1 MKKSYIE
8 TISFRLID
16 TQLLQFL
23 WAASANDIKVV
34 FAKFHD
40 LVRPYQLLS
49 ELVSDPGLIP
59 YWCEQAEAITRSFE
73 RGHIRVFSDSPLRI
87 PASSSFDLIYVSDGL
102 RHFDEKTVERLRE
115 HLTAKGHLA
124 VLAPATVSGRK
135 MEPIDARFADSK
147 PVREAQA
154 AFRELLENRGYYLTS
169 QEVAH
174 RNLRHKCIRREAIR
188 FSVLAPANLVLIG
201 ELILIS
207 LYEHISDRA
216 RLEILN
222 EVAARYR
229 DLRTPVNE
237 KLQLYIMGAN
247 Q

>member
-1 MKKSYIE
+1 M
-8 TISFRLID
+8 
-16 TQLLQFL
+16 Q
-23 WAASANDIKVV
+23 WAKTHPTGS
-34 FAKFHD
+34 
-40 LVRPYQLLS
+40 
-49 ELVSDPGLIP
+49 
-59 YWCEQAEAITRSFE
+59 TRSNYKP
-73 RGHIRVFSDSPLRI
+73 RYGSD
-87 PASSSFDLIYVSDGL
+87 
-102 RHFDEKTVERLRE
+102 
-115 HLTAKGHLA
+115 
-124 VLAPATVSGRK
+124 
-135 MEPIDARFADSK
+135 
-147 PVREAQA
+147 
-154 AFRELLENRGYYLTS
+154 TS

-174 RNLRHKCIRREAIR
+174 RNLRHKCIRREAIG

-237 KLQLYIMGAN
+237 KLQLYIMEAN